1 MAGEPEQFKHTLVQ
15 MLQSGTLQK
24 FLGCEEGQTAAVEFH
39 LGYVYQVQLNRHT
52 MVVEEL
58 ETEEVRRKT
67 QGDWASVAPPSAH
80 RNRIILDRRTG
91 KILRAP
97 RLGVLKA
104 GRRSQARRKPRSS
117 VLASLINDGASPARA
132 REVARIA

>member
-15 MLQSGTLQK
+15 MLQSGMLQK
-24 FLGCEEGQTAAVEFH
+24 FLGCEEGQPAAVEFH

-58 ETEEVRRKT
+58 ETEEVRRKA
-67 QGDWASVAPPSAH
+67 QGDWASIAPRSTH
-80 RNRIILDRRTG
+80 RSRIILDRHTG

-97 RLGVLKA
+97 RWGVLKT
-104 GRRSQARRKPRSS
+104 ARRNRQPKKPR
-117 VLASLINDGASPARA
+117 VAMLISLLDGTSPPKS
-132 REVARIA
+132 REVAEIA